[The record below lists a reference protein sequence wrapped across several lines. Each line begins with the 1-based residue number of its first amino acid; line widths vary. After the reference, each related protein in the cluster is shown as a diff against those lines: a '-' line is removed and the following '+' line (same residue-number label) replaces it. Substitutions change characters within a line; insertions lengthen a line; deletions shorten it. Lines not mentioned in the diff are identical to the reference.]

1 MPSMGLFSDGPRRDA
16 PDLKQ
21 VVEAARKRLQENPAD
36 AAAVLKLADAL
47 AGSGRKTEAVRILNR
62 FGPIVQSKG
71 RLEQAIAIFKKATQ
85 LDPSSELT
93 SSTYLSHLQLKKILE
108 AEEAAR
114 AAVPPAATPPPSGAL
129 TRPGPDP
136 APPASGSFPPPA
148 QGPPPSG
155 ALPRPQSPSSPP
167 PSGGGLSA

>member
-71 RLEQAIAIFKKATQ
+71 RLEQAIAIWWATVDADKQ
-85 LDPSSELT
+85 AG
-93 SSTYLSHLQLKKILE
+93 LE
-108 AEEAAR
+108 ARTMVADLR
-114 AAVPPAATPPPSGAL
+114 AAFL
-129 TRPGPDP
+129 E
-136 APPASGSFPPPA
+136 
-148 QGPPPSG
+148 
-155 ALPRPQSPSSPP
+155 L
-167 PSGGGLSA
+167 